1 MRQSSEVAIAVT
13 IGVVALLAPILI
25 SVEISWKEAVA
36 DERSLALGYGND
48 VLRRTEEM
56 AQQIG
61 SGTKLI
67 NQAHNPP
74 CSPAEIQLMRK
85 VDVGSSYIQGVGRIV
100 GDHIACTSLGT
111 TDPISLGPPTLITDH
126 GAAEHLHITLPL
138 TDHPVDVFSQQGLA
152 FILDPTLPL
161 DIPAE
166 GPSVSIA
173 IFVPSSANHAIVAAR
188 GMQMPSDW
196 FESIP
201 KGSNAT
207 FRSSGSV
214 VTVVRAA
221 NIDIAVITAAPES
234 YAVNRARHFAL
245 IFVPLGLLCAIGLAW
260 AVTHIS
266 RMYLSLPSV
275 LRGAAKRREF
285 FIEYQPIVDLES
297 RRWIGAEALVRWQRN
312 GQLVRPDNFIPTA
325 EESGVITLI
334 TACVTRIVAAD
345 LPSFVKIDPNFLVAV
360 NLSAA
365 DLRSAKTVE
374 LLKDVLRV
382 SRARPANIKVE
393 ATERGFLQG
402 EEARATL
409 DAIHQLGIEIAI
421 DDFGTG
427 YSSLSCLQTL
437 GIDALKIDRSFVE
450 NIGTDGATSNV
461 VPHIISMAHSLKLIM
476 VAEGVETE
484 PQARFL
490 TRRGVHYAQGWLFG
504 RPMSLA
510 AFCSALRAR
519 QSQSAEAAVEDAVST
534 Q

>member
-1 MRQSSEVAIAVT
+1 MRQSSEVAIAVA

-25 SVEISWKEAVA
+25 SVEISWREALA
-36 DERSLALGYGND
+36 DERSLALSYDND
-48 VLRRTEEM
+48 VLHRTKEM

-61 SGTKLI
+61 DGTTLI

-74 CSPAEIQLMRK
+74 CSPAEIELMRK
-85 VDVGSSYIQGVGRIV
+85 VDVGSSYIQAVGRVV

-111 TDPISLGPPTLITDH
+111 TNPIPLGPPTLLTDH
-126 GAAEHLHITLPL
+126 GAAMHVHITLPI
-138 TDHPVDVFSQQGLA
+138 TDHPVDVYSQHGLA

-161 DIPAE
+161 DVPAG
-166 GPSVSIA
+166 GPKVSIA
-173 IFVPSSANHAIVAAR
+173 IFVPSSANHAIVAAN
-188 GMQMPSDW
+188 GMNMPSDW
-196 FESIP
+196 FKSIP
-201 KGSNAT
+201 KGNHST
-207 FRSSGSV
+207 FRSSGYV

-221 NIDIAVITAAPES
+221 SIDIAVITAAPES

-260 AVTHIS
+260 AVTRIS

-275 LRGAAKRREF
+275 LRGAAKRKEF
-285 FIEYQPIVDLES
+285 FVEYQPIVDLES

-312 GQLVRPDNFIPTA
+312 GQIVRPDHFIPAA

-334 TACVTRIVAAD
+334 TACVARIVAVD
-345 LPSFVKIDPNFLVAV
+345 LPGFLKIDPNFLVAV

-365 DLRSAKTVE
+365 DLRSAETVE
-374 LLKDVLRV
+374 LLKAMLRV
-382 SRARPANIKVE
+382 SHARPANITVE

-402 EEARATL
+402 KEAQETL
-409 DAIHQLGIEIAI
+409 DAIHRLGIEIAI

-461 VPHIISMAHSLKLIM
+461 VPHIISMGHSLKLVM
-476 VAEGVETE
+476 VAEGVEAE

-490 TRRGVHYAQGWLFG
+490 SRRGVHYAQGWLFG
-504 RPMSLA
+504 RPISPA
-510 AFCSALRAR
+510 AFCSALRSR
-519 QSQSAEAAVEDAVST
+519 QSQPVEAAVENAVT
-534 Q
+534 MQ